1 MYTCITFQ
9 FFALALGEKG
19 VFYSYKKIS
28 MLHFCNWKKM
38 HSETEFVFWEKKCP
52 FTKLDIYVCIIFV
65 RLYCLIITIDCVTNQ
80 SINHI
85 SYIIRYLNWQ
95 KNVYCFISTIYCVAY
110 IYEGRILRCFMSEI
124 KIENLILFVV
134 SRIFSVS
141 EGGNIHVWSTKLIW
155 SLYNFRKQF
164 VHLP

>member
-1 MYTCITFQ
+1 MR
-9 FFALALGEKG
+9 
-19 VFYSYKKIS
+19 
-28 MLHFCNWKKM
+28 
-38 HSETEFVFWEKKCP
+38 
-52 FTKLDIYVCIIFV
+52 TKLDIYVFVILV

-95 KNVYCFISTIYCVAY
+95 KNVHCFISTIYCVAY

-134 SRIFSVS
+134 SRLFSVS
-141 EGGNIHVWSTKLIW
+141 EGGNITVTWSFKNKIKR
-155 SLYNFRKQF
+155 RKTSKIF
-164 VHLP
+164 GHLQSRAKSIRGKWRTSRLSCLALAILNLRKSKIS